1 MSSEY
6 KYVRTNSK
14 GEKIFRRD
22 TNETFEYVEK
32 YLESKDIYYK
42 SRRGGS
48 MMWIFIDDKEI
59 GTYRQYVYYPTTGRW
74 NSWKSNGFPK
84 KHYRSNGIEDFLIR
98 FGLIQLVNPTKY
110 GRYDE
115 TGLKEI
121 EVSRHTKVKV

>member
-84 KHYRSNGIEDFLIR
+84 KHYRSNGIEDFLTR
-98 FGLIQLVNPTKY
+98 FA
-110 GRYDE
+110 
-115 TGLKEI
+115 LKP
-121 EVSRHTKVKV
+121 HTRVKV